1 MDAGMESILSFYTWW
16 PPEDDVAEGMEKSL
30 DDIVSLGF
38 TTISFDIQ
46 YHWLIKARN
55 DWETLIGACDKRGL
69 KIVPVVS
76 YGFLPNAGDL
86 ANLTGMEVTTNITS
100 AGENTDCVDP
110 NDLGNVQPYVEYL
123 KQFIDEYCDAL
134 YRVDGRTL
142 LNFWEPSMIIWSK
155 AGRIHLGYGQD
166 MVEKFRRWALDR
178 GSLGEL
184 NDKWSTSFSSPDE
197 IQPPKVGLWDQ
208 DRDIMHIDPNPF
220 WDDWCL
226 FRAGI
231 LARYYRELF
240 GEIKSERSVEIALGL
255 SQHGVITQHDAYHQR
270 CVYLPYWRDV
280 PADKFIVSDDLYCK
294 GSSEVKLCME
304 AELSMFHRLFGDRI
318 TAFITPVEGG
328 VLVEKPSVLYDL
340 CEEYDMEYVYLYA
353 WNEMADGANIRD
365 HREIWPEIA
374 ELVKR

>member
-1 MDAGMESILSFYTWW
+1 MDADMESILSFYTWW
-16 PPEDDVAEGMEKSL
+16 PPEDDVAEGMKKSL

-46 YHWLIKARN
+46 YHWLMKARD

-76 YGFLPNAGDL
+76 YGFLPDAEAL
-86 ANLTGMEVTTNITS
+86 SKLTGMEVTTNITS
-100 AGENTDCVDP
+100 AGENTDCIDP

-123 KQFIDEYCDAL
+123 RQFIDDYGDAL

-155 AGRIHLGYGQD
+155 AGRTHLGYGQD
-166 MVEKFRRWALDR
+166 MIEKFRRWALER
-178 GSLGEL
+178 CSMGEL
-184 NDKWSTSFSSPDE
+184 NDKWGTDFSPDK

-226 FRAGI
+226 FRAGV
-231 LARYYRELF
+231 LARYYGELF
-240 GEIKSERSVEIALGL
+240 EKIKSQRSVEIALGL

-270 CVYLPYWRDV
+270 CVYLPYWQDV

-294 GSSEVKLCME
+294 
-304 AELSMFHRLFGDRI
+304 
-318 TAFITPVEGG
+318 
-328 VLVEKPSVLYDL
+328 
-340 CEEYDMEYVYLYA
+340 
-353 WNEMADGANIRD
+353 
-365 HREIWPEIA
+365 
-374 ELVKR
+374 